1 MRKIVLIG
9 RFDDISRELTS
20 VLAKQF
26 QVQECASNPE
36 LIKGFLNVE
45 KPNAAIVSLVGVNK
59 EYGRILGVFKNNE
72 PKIPVVCIGTEA
84 EQSTFR
90 GYFRDNQFFTMT
102 RPVSGAAILDAVC
115 AKTGMLYDHVNGRV
129 FGESAPVFGKK
140 KILLVDDNA
149 IVLRTLNGFLTPTYE
164 VYMATSGSKALRLI
178 ERNRPD
184 MIFLDYEM
192 PECNGLQTLRLIREM
207 EGGRTI
213 PVVFLT
219 GVNDK
224 EHIMA
229 LLALKPEGYL
239 LKPASKDKII
249 ETIEKVLGGNT

>member
-1 MRKIVLIG
+1 
-9 RFDDISRELTS
+9 
-20 VLAKQF
+20 
-26 QVQECASNPE
+26 
-36 LIKGFLNVE
+36 
-45 KPNAAIVSLVGVNK
+45 
-59 EYGRILGVFKNNE
+59 
-72 PKIPVVCIGTEA
+72 
-84 EQSTFR
+84 
-90 GYFRDNQFFTMT
+90 
-102 RPVSGAAILDAVC
+102 
-115 AKTGMLYDHVNGRV
+115 
-129 FGESAPVFGKK
+129 
-140 KILLVDDNA
+140 
-149 IVLRTLNGFLTPTYE
+149 
-164 VYMATSGSKALRLI
+164 
-178 ERNRPD
+178 

-207 EGGRTI
+207 EGDRTI